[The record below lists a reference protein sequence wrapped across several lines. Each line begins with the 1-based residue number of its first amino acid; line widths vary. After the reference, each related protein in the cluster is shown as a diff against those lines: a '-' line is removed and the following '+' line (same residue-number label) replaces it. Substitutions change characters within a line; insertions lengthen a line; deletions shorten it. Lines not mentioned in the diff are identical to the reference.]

1 MRKRHPVLN
10 TELYTQ
16 KVSNTREHSVN
27 KVKNRRNKHKR
38 KLDWLSDPGDE
49 RSECSRDHNA
59 ADAGPIR
66 RTGTTPN
73 GNRRCR
79 QPPHLKQIATSH
91 ISRLRITR

>member
-1 MRKRHPVLN
+1 MRKRHTVFD
-10 TELYTQ
+10 TELYTHE
-16 KVSNTREHSVN
+16 VSNTRKHRVKE
-27 KVKNRRNKHKR
+27 VKNRCNKHER
-38 KLDWLSDPGDE
+38 KLDWLGNPGNE
-49 RSECSRDHNA
+49 RSECSRDHDA